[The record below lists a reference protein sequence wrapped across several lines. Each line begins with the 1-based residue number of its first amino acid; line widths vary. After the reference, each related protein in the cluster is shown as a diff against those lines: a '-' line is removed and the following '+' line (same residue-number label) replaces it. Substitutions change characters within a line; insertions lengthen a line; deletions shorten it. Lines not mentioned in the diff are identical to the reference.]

1 MVTQV
6 PGGRMA
12 ELLSAKW
19 VMLAA
24 VLVNAVCTLL
34 TPPAAALH
42 AGALL
47 AMRIGEGLGAVS
59 SITVAILFQWFQ
71 GFQLQPDID
80 NALNYLLSSF
90 SGPHFPSH
98 ARHDF
103 QVGSPK
109 RAQRPLIDNL
119 RR

>member
-1 MVTQV
+1 
-6 PGGRMA
+6 MA

-47 AMRIGEGLGAVS
+47 TMRIGEGLGAVS
-59 SITVAILFQWFQ
+59 PITVAILFQWFQ
-71 GFQLQPDID
+71 GFQLQPDVD
-80 NALNYLLSSF
+80 YLLSSF

-109 RAQRPLIDNL
+109 RAQRPVIDNL
-119 RR
+119 CR